1 MPARRARIV
10 ALVLAAS
17 VALVGCRGGDGASPT
32 ASGFPLSVGLGF
44 IPSVQFAPFYL
55 ADRDGFYADAG
66 IHVTFQNRIDPDL
79 VTLVGQGS
87 IDVGLADGTTVIPA
101 VSQGIPIRYV
111 ATVYGR
117 FPSVVFAKA
126 GSGIAEA
133 ADLEGV
139 KLGIPGRFGSSW
151 VMLQAL
157 LRSAGLT
164 PDDLQIDEYPDFG
177 QGAAVQQDV
186 VDAATGFVNN
196 EPIQLERSGAEAV
209 VLTVD
214 DVVPLPG
221 PGLIVGTSTLDAKR
235 EAVRAFV
242 AATLRAM
249 REITTEP
256 DRGLD
261 AAIAAVPE
269 LANDREL
276 QRAILEAT
284 IAAWRPRD
292 PASPLGTIDAAAW
305 EQSIEF
311 MTEID
316 LVANPVTPEDVTD
329 ASLLPEG

>member
-1 MPARRARIV
+1 
-10 ALVLAAS
+10 
-17 VALVGCRGGDGASPT
+17 
-32 ASGFPLSVGLGF
+32 
-44 IPSVQFAPFYL
+44 
-55 ADRDGFYADAG
+55 
-66 IHVTFQNRIDPDL
+66 
-79 VTLVGQGS
+79 
-87 IDVGLADGTTVIPA
+87 
-101 VSQGIPIRYV
+101 
-111 ATVYGR
+111 
-117 FPSVVFAKA
+117 
-126 GSGIAEA
+126 
-133 ADLEGV
+133 
-139 KLGIPGRFGSSW
+139 
-151 VMLQAL
+151 MLQAL

-235 EAVRAFV
+235 DAVRAFV

-249 REITTEP
+249 SEIASEP
-256 DRGLD
+256 ERGLD

-269 LANDREL
+269 LGNDREL

-284 IAAWRPRD
+284 IEAWRPRD
-292 PASPLGTIDAAAW
+292 PGSPLGTIDAAGW

-311 MTEID
+311 MAEID
-316 LVANPVTPEDVTD
+316 LVANPVTPDDVTD